1 MNKKYYADIN
11 LEFDD
16 MKYSIVGE
24 IGTKKQEIVDLVK
37 DFAKS
42 RKMQCDTKTRKLLK
56 DGKEVGSYEIASRI
70 I

>member
-42 RKMQCDTKTRKLLK
+42 HKMQCDTKTRKLLK
-56 DGKEVGSYEIASRI
+56 DGKEAGSYEIASRI